1 MKRNCRCPGINRQKI
16 FAPNAEP
23 NGRWQKDQCCSM
35 VNEATNHIADTLQIE
50 WFMVRGNTYIYIYIH
65 YYIYSKSSKYSDYI
79 YIHI

>member
-50 WFMVRGNTYIYIYIH
+50 WFMVRGNTYIYTYITIYIVNH
-65 YYIYSKSSKYSDYI
+65 RNILII